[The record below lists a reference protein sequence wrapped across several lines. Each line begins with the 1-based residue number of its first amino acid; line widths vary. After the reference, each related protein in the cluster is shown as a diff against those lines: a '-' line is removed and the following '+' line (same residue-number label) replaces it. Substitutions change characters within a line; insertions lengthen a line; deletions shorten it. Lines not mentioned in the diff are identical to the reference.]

1 MRPGK
6 PDRNT
11 LTVSDEKCYT
21 GRRTL
26 MDTTTALYTSLTR
39 YLNSL
44 SGRNLSGHTA
54 SAYRTD
60 LLQFLTFI
68 TENDVSVTSPDKITR
83 THILDYLSH
92 LASLGRSGVTRTR
105 KLAAIREYCKFL
117 VSEKILP
124 VSPTENIV
132 RPKGERKQRVFLR
145 VDEYMRLLNA
155 AAGNSRDYAILQLFL
170 QTGIRVGELVGLTL
184 SDIDLEAGSMLINGK
199 GNKQRTVYL
208 EKKATQA
215 LKSYVL
221 NRSRSLDQHV
231 FLNYQGSGLSVRG
244 VMDIVEK
251 YRVAAGITKK
261 FSCHSLRHTCATYKA
276 VKGYTPPDLQDL
288 LGHNKPET
296 SLIYVHMAR
305 DARELM
311 NQTSL

>member
-1 MRPGK
+1 
-6 PDRNT
+6 
-11 LTVSDEKCYT
+11 
-21 GRRTL
+21 
-26 MDTTTALYTSLTR
+26 MDTTTQLHISLTR

-44 SGRNLSGHTA
+44 TGRNLSDHTA
-54 SAYRTD
+54 TAYRTD
-60 LLQFLTFI
+60 LLQFLTWL
-68 TENDVSVTSPDKITR
+68 TENDISVTSPEKITR

-92 LASLGRSGVTRTR
+92 LAGLGRSGVTRTR

-117 VSEKILP
+117 VNEQVIPS
-124 VSPTENIV
+124 SPTDNIV
-132 RPKGERKQRVFLR
+132 RPKQERKQRVFLR

-170 QTGIRVGELVGLTL
+170 QTGIRVAELVGLQL
-184 SDIDLEAGSMLINGK
+184 WDIDLKESAMLINGK
-199 GNKQRTVYL
+199 GNKQRTVFL

-215 LKSYVL
+215 LRAYL
-221 NRSRSLDQHV
+221 ATRPANTDQHV
-231 FLNYQGSGLSVRG
+231 FLNYQGTHISVRG

-251 YRVAAGITKK
+251 YRQLAGISKK

-288 LGHNKPET
+288 LGHKKPET

-305 DARELM
+305 DARQLM
-311 NQTSL
+311 QQTSL

>member
-1 MRPGK
+1 
-6 PDRNT
+6 
-11 LTVSDEKCYT
+11 
-21 GRRTL
+21 
-26 MDTTTALYTSLTR
+26 MDTTTQLYTSLTR

-44 SGRNLSGHTA
+44 SGRNLSKHTA

-60 LLQFLTFI
+60 LVQFLTWLA
-68 TENDVSVTSPDKITR
+68 ENDISVQSPSMLTR
-83 THILDYLSH
+83 THILDYLSY
-92 LASLGRSGVTRTR
+92 LAGLGRSGVTRSR
-105 KLAAIREYCKFL
+105 KLASIREYCKFL
-117 VSEKILP
+117 VTEQAIAH
-124 VSPTENIV
+124 SPTEAIV

-170 QTGIRVGELVGLTL
+170 QTGIRVAELVGLTL
-184 SDIDLEAGSMLINGK
+184 SDIDLAAGSMLVNGK
-199 GNKQRTVYL
+199 GNKQRTIYL

-215 LKSYVL
+215 LRAYVSD
-221 NRSRSLDQHV
+221 RQHSLEQHV
-231 FLNYQGSGLSVRG
+231 FLNYQGNGLSVRG

-251 YRVAAGITKK
+251 YRRLAGITKK

-305 DARELM
+305 DARQLM
-311 NQTSL
+311 QQTSL